1 MPILTSTFGVYSL
14 QRIPHDPTQTLRA
27 WDTADEYLLA
37 HLGESPQDLQAPLIL
52 NDAFGALAISL
63 HKSNPILVSDSI
75 ISQLTLQANLGETS
89 TITQPQILDSLAPLP
104 PTSLVIIKQPKSAA
118 YFDYQ
123 LRAVNHYLPAGTPVI
138 VAAMTK
144 YLSKTFFNLMESH
157 LDKVH
162 TSLARKK
169 ARLLFAIV
177 KGSYPKP
184 ELIRQRALPE
194 YDLKLCDTPNVF
206 ASGKIDIGSRF
217 FLQHFPVLSAAT
229 KQLIDLGCGNGVLG
243 IYAFKQNPQLEVTFV
258 DESWQAIHAA
268 RCSAA
273 ASLGNGV
280 RPSSLT
286 FRVNH
291 CLQDFAEASAD
302 VVLCNPPF
310 HQQQSTSDQIAR
322 QMFRQSAQVLRPGG
336 TLIAIGNRH
345 LNYNIELK
353 RYFKNVT
360 LVASDRKFV
369 MLAASNS

>member
-1 MPILTSTFGVYSL
+1 MPILTSTFGAYPL
-14 QRIPHDPTQTLRA
+14 ARIPHDPTRTLRA
-27 WDTADEYLLA
+27 WDAADEYLLA
-37 HLGESPQDLQAPLIL
+37 HLGESPQNLQAPLIL

-63 HKSNPILVSDSI
+63 HRSNPILVSDSI
-75 ISQLTLQANLGETS
+75 ISQLALQANLGDTP
-89 TITQPQILDSLAPLP
+89 TITPTQILDSLAPLP

-138 VAAMTK
+138 VAGMTK
-144 YLSKTFFNLMESH
+144 YLSKAFSNLMENH
-157 LDKVH
+157 LNKLH

-169 ARLLFAIV
+169 ARLLFGLV

-184 ELIRQRALPE
+184 QLVRQRALPE
-194 YDLKLCDTPNVF
+194 YGLTLCDTPNVF

-217 FLQHFPVLSAAT
+217 FLQHFPVPSAAT
-229 KQLIDLGCGNGVLG
+229 KQVIDLGCGNGVLG
-243 IYAFKQNPQLEVTFV
+243 IYALKQNPQLEVSFV

-273 ASLGNGV
+273 ASLGNGAY
-280 RPSSLT
+280 SSQLT

-291 CLQDFAEASAD
+291 CLQDFAGASAD
-302 VVLCNPPF
+302 LVLCNPPF

-322 QMFRQSAQVLRPGG
+322 QMFRQSAQVLRPNG
-336 TLIAIGNRH
+336 TLVAIGNRH
-345 LNYNIELK
+345 LNYHIELK
-353 RYFKNVT
+353 RYFTNVR

-369 MLAASNS
+369 MLAASAS